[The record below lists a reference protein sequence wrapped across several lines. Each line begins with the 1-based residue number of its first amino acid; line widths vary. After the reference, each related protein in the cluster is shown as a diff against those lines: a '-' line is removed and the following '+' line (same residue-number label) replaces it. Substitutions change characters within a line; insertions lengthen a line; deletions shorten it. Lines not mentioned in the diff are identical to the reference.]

1 MPTLFDS
8 DLAFVRAAFDEVKT
22 ADVDLQLPD
31 FHPQL
36 PSLTFTAP
44 EDLWHRCQYL
54 PREALPKGREFLL
67 TTDREQVQRAIKDA
81 RKRAKEGESSWPR
94 EQLLWELHPV
104 MQWLLDKV
112 MCRFLRHEA
121 PIILAPKLGKG
132 RAAYLFQGILSNRRS
147 QPVVVQWFAVNWQAG
162 RPLAVN
168 SLDKL
173 LEETGFAPGI
183 ANTGQASSLT
193 AKVKAKLGEAV
204 EEARRWIKVHGEGR
218 TVRLYDRV
226 EEDRRRFE
234 GWYQRSLDQI
244 SKLRTHYSVAYKG
257 RIPRNL
263 EESLQRRKKNIE
275 DRKLKRDRWL
285 TETFEVVGTPYLKLA
300 AVFVGE

>member
-1 MPTLFDS
+1 
-8 DLAFVRAAFDEVKT
+8 
-22 ADVDLQLPD
+22 
-31 FHPQL
+31 
-36 PSLTFTAP
+36 
-44 EDLWHRCQYL
+44 
-54 PREALPKGREFLL
+54 
-67 TTDREQVQRAIKDA
+67 
-81 RKRAKEGESSWPR
+81 
-94 EQLLWELHPV
+94 

-121 PIILAPKLGKG
+121 PIILTPKYGKG
-132 RAAYLFQGILSNRRS
+132 RAGYLFQGILSNRRS
-147 QPVVVQWFAVNWQAG
+147 QPVVVQWFTVNWQAG
-162 RPLAVN
+162 RPLSVN

-183 ANTGQASSLT
+183 ANTGKASSLT
-193 AKVKAKLGEAV
+193 EKVKAKLGDAV
-204 EEARRWIKVHGEGR
+204 EEARRWIKVHGESR

-226 EEDRRRFE
+226 EEDRKRFE
-234 GWYQRSLDQI
+234 VWYQRSLDQI
-244 SKLRTHYSVAYKG
+244 GKLRTHYSVAYKG

-263 EESLQRRKKNIE
+263 EESLQRRKKNVE